1 MASTTA
7 IGLLG
12 FGEVGQAL
20 AEDLRSVPGTS
31 LLAYDLLFDI
41 EDSVP
46 ATALRNQPYTGA
58 TASPAELAGQSDLI
72 ISAVTAAQDIP
83 AAESI
88 AGSLRDG
95 TFVLDLNSV
104 SPETKG
110 RCATIIGAAGGRYV
124 EGAIL
129 SPIEP
134 KRIASPVLLGGPHAH
149 DFQPLAAKLGFS
161 DASIFS
167 TAIGAASA
175 VKMCRSI
182 VIKGMEALFAECL
195 VSARKYGV
203 EENVMASL
211 DDMLTSRR
219 TRSLAHYMLE
229 RSILHGARRAEEMR
243 EVVETVAA
251 SGVDPWMSEACVS
264 RQQWAAQFRSALGHD
279 DLAAMLDCIR
289 GAKPL

>member
-110 RCATIIGAAGGRYV
+110 RCATIID
-124 EGAIL
+124 
-129 SPIEP
+129 
-134 KRIASPVLLGGPHAH
+134 H
-149 DFQPLAAKLGFS
+149 
-161 DASIFS
+161 
-167 TAIGAASA
+167 
-175 VKMCRSI
+175 
-182 VIKGMEALFAECL
+182 
-195 VSARKYGV
+195 
-203 EENVMASL
+203 
-211 DDMLTSRR
+211 
-219 TRSLAHYMLE
+219 
-229 RSILHGARRAEEMR
+229 
-243 EVVETVAA
+243 
-251 SGVDPWMSEACVS
+251 
-264 RQQWAAQFRSALGHD
+264 
-279 DLAAMLDCIR
+279 
-289 GAKPL
+289 